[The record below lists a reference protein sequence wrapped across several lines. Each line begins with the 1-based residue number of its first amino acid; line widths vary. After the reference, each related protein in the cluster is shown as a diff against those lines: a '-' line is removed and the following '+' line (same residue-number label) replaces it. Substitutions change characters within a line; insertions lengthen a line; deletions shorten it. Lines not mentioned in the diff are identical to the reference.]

1 MRPFLVQILLALIFG
16 GMAAAESGVV
26 GRYLAG
32 GGSDVQMLLTIQ
44 KPAPAAFIVL
54 QQIPPGVKM
63 TSASPAPSL
72 ASRSAFS
79 AGSTVKWLVKRP
91 RPGSL
96 ILSMQLSRQV
106 AEEQLQGEISYR
118 HPENGSLVVRKISY

>member
-54 QQIPPGVKM
+54 QQIPRGVKM
-63 TSASPAPSL
+63 TSASPAPSGFVQDG
-72 ASRSAFS
+72 A
-79 AGSTVKWLVKRP
+79 TVKWLVKRP